1 MLGLSG
7 TAYFILVVIIAL
19 AGRRR
24 TIGFGWPFL
33 LGVLF
38 TPIVSLVAVLLS
50 DKLPNG
56 DTRWGCLWPLV
67 VMLLLLILAIPVL
80 LLFGAAIMAFFASV
94 ADTGGMLSI

>member
-7 TAYFILVVIIAL
+7 TAYIVLVLIIAF

-33 LGVLF
+33 LGLLF

-50 DKLPNG
+50 DKLPN
-56 DTRWGCLWPLV
+56 DQTRWGCLWPLV
-67 VMLLLLILAIPVL
+67 VMLLLLILAIPVM
-80 LLFGAAIMAFFASV
+80 LLFGAAISAFFTTV
-94 ADTGGMLSI
+94 ADTGGMMSV

>member
-7 TAYFILVVIIAL
+7 AAYFVLVIIIAF

-33 LGVLF
+33 LGLLF

-67 VMLLLLILAIPVL
+67 VMLLLLILAIPVM
-80 LLFGAAIMAFFASV
+80 LLFGAAILAFFASISS
-94 ADTGGMLSI
+94 TGGVMSV